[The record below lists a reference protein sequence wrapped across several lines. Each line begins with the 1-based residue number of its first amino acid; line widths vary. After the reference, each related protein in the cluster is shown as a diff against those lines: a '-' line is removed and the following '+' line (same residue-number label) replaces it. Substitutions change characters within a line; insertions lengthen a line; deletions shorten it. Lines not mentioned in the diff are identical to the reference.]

1 MNHCRLLVLL
11 WWWGYS
17 VGSGSDWCHKQG
29 RYYKPGQALAEE
41 LLTIIIRPWPPVPMT
56 DEAKKDDVWSVE
68 NNTSLLWQ
76 CLSDGG
82 SRQANL
88 ASPHPPPFSLFYH
101 SAPHDKHLHSDH
113 AVCWH
118 LCVKLYYTTLMA
130 RHRTQSAQACGR
142 DSVVAAL
149 TQLTLGSVQH
159 AAVLTH
165 TALQHTGHH
174 QHCSAGDCW
183 PVLCLPWGNPDQ
195 TQTQTNDLQLTSVAN
210 RCLSFLHLAA
220 LIFKVILIQFP

>member
-11 WWWGYS
+11 WWWGHS
-17 VGSGSDWCHKQG
+17 VSSGSDWCHKQG

-88 ASPHPPPFSLFYH
+88 ASPHTPPFSLFNILHLMTSTCTLTMLCADTFVWSFIIQH
-101 SAPHDKHLHSDH
+101 SWPG
-113 AVCWH
+113 
-118 LCVKLYYTTLMA
+118 TE
-130 RHRTQSAQACGR
+130 QSAQACGR
-142 DSVVAAL
+142 DSVVAAS
-149 TQLTLGSVQH
+149 TQLTQVSSMLQSSPTLPYSTLATINTVLLGTAGQCSVYPEAIQIRPRPK
-159 AAVLTH
+159 LMIY
-165 TALQHTGHH
+165 
-174 QHCSAGDCW
+174 SW
-183 PVLCLPWGNPDQ
+183 PVL
-195 TQTQTNDLQLTSVAN
+195 
-210 RCLSFLHLAA
+210 
-220 LIFKVILIQFP
+220 LIDAFHFFI